1 MPKNSETEESTNK
14 PMKTFNQRY
23 DEVQKLP
30 KNKKHAERLK
40 AATQEAETQHNAQS
54 QRVVNKTTPDKKAEA
69 SQSLVTEA
77 SNDSAVKAPMQV
89 SQDDNSDEDTAEPI
103 ISYPGEENWEKLDG
117 PAQNTRSQHQTRIT
131 TQEYM
136 LATLEI
142 SKVAKT
148 GCNAKVSIESSWEK
162 Q

>member
-1 MPKNSETEESTNK
+1 M
-14 PMKTFNQRY
+14 
-23 DEVQKLP
+23 
-30 KNKKHAERLK
+30 
-40 AATQEAETQHNAQS
+40 
-54 QRVVNKTTPDKKAEA
+54 VNKTTPIEETAA
-69 SQSLVTEA
+69 SQRMATED
-77 SNDSAVKAPMQV
+77 SNDSAAKTTMQV
-89 SQDDNSDEDTAEPI
+89 SQDEDSDEDTAEPI
-103 ISYPGEENWEKLDG
+103 ISYPEEEVWEKLDG